1 MSDTSP
7 DDFRSAAR
15 ATAEL
20 VCDYLDAVPERPVW
34 QPMDP
39 AERTALLAAP
49 LPAEGRP
56 LAELLEVIGTR
67 VMPAPMGN
75 GHPRFFGWV
84 NSAPAPAGILA
95 TLAAAAMN
103 PSSAGG
109 DHADVHLE
117 RAVVRWIAELVGF
130 PHSPGGG
137 ILTSGTSMATVLC
150 LAAARNRAA
159 RLAGYDLREQG
170 LSCLPPLVGY
180 TTAETHSCVRKA
192 VELLGLGSRNL
203 RTVATDPAGRLD
215 LDALRAAVAED
226 RTAGRLPF
234 LVVASAGTVGT
245 GAVDPF
251 EPIADLCADEQLWL
265 HVDGAYGAFGALD
278 PAIAHRYAGMDRADS
293 LALDPHKWLGVPV
306 DCGCALVRHTE
317 ELRGTF
323 SLVPSY
329 LRDESAGEL
338 GWFSEYGMEQTRPF
352 RSLKVWATIAHR
364 GRAGIAADI
373 ARCTAL
379 ARRLGELVEAD
390 EQLELLAPV
399 ETSIVAFR
407 YRPEAADEQLADRVN
422 RELPVAVQLRGRAFV
437 TGALHQGREML
448 RACLLNAA
456 TTEDDLAVLLDE
468 VRLAGAELTGR
479 PFGPRAESGG
489 PEAAR
494 NPDGDINRQ
503 VTGDS

>member
-1 MSDTSP
+1 MSDATP
-7 DDFRSAAR
+7 DEFRDAAR
-15 ATAEL
+15 ATADL
-20 VCDYLDAVPERPVW
+20 VADYLDALPGRPVW

-39 AERTALLAAP
+39 AERAALLDAP

-56 LAELLEVIGTR
+56 LGELPELIATR

-84 NSAPAPAGILA
+84 NSAPAPAGVLA

-130 PHSPGGG
+130 PHPPGGG

-159 RLAGYDLREQG
+159 RLAGCDLREEG
-170 LSCLPPLVGY
+170 LAALPPLVGY
-180 TTAETHSCVRKA
+180 STAEVHSCVRKA
-192 VELLGLGSRNL
+192 FELLGLGSRNL
-203 RTVATDPAGRLD
+203 RTVATGPDGRLD
-215 LDALRAAVAED
+215 VAALRAAVAGD
-226 RTAGRLPF
+226 RAAGRLPF

-251 EPIADLCADEQLWL
+251 EPIADLCAAERLWL
-265 HVDGAYGAFGALD
+265 HVDGAYGAFGVLD
-278 PAIAHRYAGMDRADS
+278 PAIAHRYAGMERADS

-329 LRDESAGEL
+329 LRDEAAGAL

-364 GRAGIAADI
+364 GRSGISSDI

-390 EQLELLAPV
+390 RRLELLAPV

-407 YRPEAADEQLADRVN
+407 YRPAGADERLVDAVN
-422 RELPVAVQLRGRAFV
+422 RELPAAVQLRGRAFV
-437 TGALHQGREML
+437 TGAVLRGREML

-456 TTEDDLAVLLDE
+456 ATEADLGILLDE
-468 VRLAGAELTGR
+468 VRSAGTELM
-479 PFGPRAESGG
+479 E
-489 PEAAR
+489 
-494 NPDGDINRQ
+494 RQ
-503 VTGDS
+503 IG

>member
-1 MSDTSP
+1 MSDASPGSPDSVSAPGSP

-15 ATAEL
+15 ATADL
-20 VCDYLDAVPERPVW
+20 VADYLDALPERPVW

-39 AERTALLAAP
+39 AERAALLDAP
-49 LPAEGRP
+49 LPTEGRP
-56 LAELLEVIGTR
+56 LTELLELIGTK

-84 NSAPAPAGILA
+84 NSAPAPAGVLA

-130 PHSPGGG
+130 PHPPGGG
-137 ILTSGTSMATVLC
+137 ILTSGTSMATILC

-159 RLAGYDLREQG
+159 RLAGCDLREAG
-170 LSCLPPLVGY
+170 LAGLPPLVGY
-180 TTAETHSCVRKA
+180 ATAETHSCVRKA

-203 RTVATDPAGRLD
+203 RTVATGPDGRLD
-215 LDALRAAVAED
+215 LAALRTAVAED
-226 RTAGRLPF
+226 RAAGRLPF

-245 GAVDPF
+245 GTVDPF
-251 EPIADLCADEQLWL
+251 EPIADLCAEERLWL

-278 PAIAHRYAGMDRADS
+278 PAIAHRYAGMARADS

-329 LRDESAGEL
+329 LRDEAAGEL

-364 GRAGIAADI
+364 GRAGITADI

-390 EQLELLAPV
+390 PQLELLAPV

-407 YRPEAADEQLADRVN
+407 YRPAGADEQLVDAVN
-422 RELPVAVQLRGRAFV
+422 RELPTAVQLRGRAFV
-437 TGALHQGREML
+437 TGAVYQGREML

-456 TTEDDLAVLLDE
+456 TTEHDLAVLLDE
-468 VRLAGAELTGR
+468 VRSAAAELTER
-479 PFGPRAESGG
+479 RMI
-489 PEAAR
+489 R
-494 NPDGDINRQ
+494 
-503 VTGDS
+503 